1 MHSMQDLFFLAR
13 WVEMVYYVPN
23 VLISVTE
30 KKHNFQ
36 NNENIALLHLKIKK
50 RQILSELAQVFCG
63 LLSLMSIL
71 LSKNEMHRYHAD
83 CCLFRSRCLVSS
95 HTIVIHFF
103 PVTALE

>member
-13 WVEMVYYVPN
+13 WIEMVHYVPN

-30 KKHNFQ
+30 KSITF
-36 NNENIALLHLKIKK
+36 KITKISRYFTLTEKK

-95 HTIVIHFF
+95 LTIVIHFF

>member
-1 MHSMQDLFFLAR
+1 
-13 WVEMVYYVPN
+13 MVYYVPN